1 VRRARTWEMPVS
13 GSVRRRLRP
22 ISFPVHGAALA
33 SATVPRLARHVIRV
47 SLVIAIV
54 LIGLGAWLW
63 SQAGSSTPVS
73 EQAAGREYG
82 SDSVPA
88 VAGAPRSGV
97 WTYRASGDE
106 AVGIG
111 PVTID
116 RRLPSEA
123 QIVVRPAPKGFW
135 RTLVLSEE
143 HVEASRL
150 RITPAGERLEE
161 RVTSVKVTGLGRDDR
176 ERLKPPPLVYPAAM
190 EPSDAWT
197 ERYMMDEV
205 RVVTRARVL
214 GAQVL
219 DVDGTQV
226 RVLVIDKRGTVTGPI
241 AGERNDR
248 VWWSPDLRMP
258 VRWVMH
264 TELDGFASL
273 RTDVDLVLTR
283 LAPTS

>member
-1 VRRARTWEMPVS
+1 VS
-13 GSVRRRLRP
+13 
-22 ISFPVHGAALA
+22 
-33 SATVPRLARHVIRV
+33 RLARPVI
-47 SLVIAIV
+47 LIPLIIALV
-54 LIGLGAWLW
+54 LIGLGAWWW

-73 EQAAGREYG
+73 EQAASRDYG
-82 SDSVPA
+82 SDTAPA

-106 AVGIG
+106 TVGIG

-116 RRLPSEA
+116 RRLPAEA
-123 QIVVRPAPKGFW
+123 QVVVRSAPKGFW
-135 RTLVLSEE
+135 RTLALSEE

-150 RITPAGERLEE
+150 RVTPAGERLEE

-176 ERLKPPPLVYPAAM
+176 QMLKPPPLVYPAAM
-190 EPSDAWT
+190 EPGDSWT

-214 GAQVL
+214 RADAL

-226 RVLVIDKRGTVTGPI
+226 RVLVIDKRGKVSGPL
-241 AGERNDR
+241 AGVRNDR
-248 VWWSPDLRMP
+248 VWWSPDLKMP

-273 RTDVDLVLTR
+273 RTDADLMLTR
-283 LAPTS
+283 PAPTS